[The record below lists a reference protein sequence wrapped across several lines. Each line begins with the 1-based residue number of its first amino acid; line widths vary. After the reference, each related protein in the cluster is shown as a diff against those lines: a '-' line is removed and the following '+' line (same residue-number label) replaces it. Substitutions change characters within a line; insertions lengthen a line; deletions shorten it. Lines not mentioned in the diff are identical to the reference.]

1 MKIIGQELAVIREH
15 LGLSVGDIQHRTKL
29 SKDVIES
36 IENGVIFDRK
46 NEKDV
51 YLRTYIRSFAR
62 ALKIDDAVV
71 VKALDQLKAGNYN
84 HLLLDYYPDLN
95 RAAVD
100 KKHITDGR
108 NDRSMDAGRGQTFG
122 SSSVSGSSG
131 GGRSGTGDSTA
142 SGGGSATGSVAG
154 GSGGGAEGSEDS
166 GVAAGASGIASGG
179 GTASGNSGRAGSEAS
194 ASTRNI
200 KMNDSQRSPMLPGDE
215 AGKEINWAQM
225 GKQFNQPPK
234 KFSWKKMFGWIVF
247 VAAILASLYLFF
259 TLL

>member
-15 LGLSVGDIQHRTKL
+15 LGLSVSDIQHRTKL

-36 IENGVIFDRK
+36 IENGIIFDQK

-62 ALKIDDAVV
+62 ALKIDDTVV

-95 RAAVD
+95 QAALD
-100 KKHITDGR
+100 KKQKSDSR
-108 NDRSMDAGRGQTFG
+108 KEK
-122 SSSVSGSSG
+122 VSGTFASDSSAASSNDTSSEADADTATG
-131 GGRSGTGDSTA
+131 SGTGVS
-142 SGGGSATGSVAG
+142 SGTGA
-154 GSGGGAEGSEDS
+154 GSG
-166 GVAAGASGIASGG
+166 
-179 GTASGNSGRAGSEAS
+179 AS
-194 ASTRNI
+194 ASIRSTKIN
-200 KMNDSQRSPMLPGDE
+200 NSQRSTMLPGDE

-225 GKQFNQPPK
+225 GKQFNQPHK
-234 KFSWKKMFGWIVF
+234 KLSWKKMFGWVVF
-247 VAAILASLYLFF
+247 VVAILASVYLFF

>member
-15 LGLSVGDIQHRTKL
+15 LGLSVSDIQHRTKL

-46 NEKDV
+46 DEKDV

-62 ALKIDDAVV
+62 ALKIDDTVV

-95 RAAVD
+95 QAALD
-100 KKHITDGR
+100 KKQKSDSR
-108 NDRSMDAGRGQTFG
+108 KEK
-122 SSSVSGSSG
+122 VSGSFASDSSVASSEDTSSDAG
-131 GGRSGTGDSTA
+131 AEKDTDSGTGVS
-142 SGGGSATGSVAG
+142 SRAG
-154 GSGGGAEGSEDS
+154 AGSG
-166 GVAAGASGIASGG
+166 
-179 GTASGNSGRAGSEAS
+179 AS
-194 ASTRNI
+194 ASTRSTKTN
-200 KMNDSQRSPMLPGDE
+200 NNQRSPMLPGDE

-234 KFSWKKMFGWIVF
+234 KFSWKKTFGWIVF
-247 VAAILASLYLFF
+247 VAAILASVYLFF